1 MLNRDNLLYTHR
13 ISLGGDQHIIIAYF
27 TEGTT
32 KQYIMTCDFDQNFT
46 NPYGSKTRC
55 IIAANYLITKADSN
69 IHLTYLIDHCELY
82 SMNGESLGTVIG
94 SKLGDVFLVP
104 LLMVWNHFYAEEDMS
119 KLATTLQDLMDTNI
133 HVQNFVSELS
143 DTQSLLGEIALTEDQ
158 FQGFIEVVNAIN
170 GSSYRFN
177 DHWIFS

>member
-27 TEGTT
+27 KEGTT
-32 KQYIMTCDFDQNFT
+32 EQYIMTCDFDQNFT
-46 NPYGSKTRC
+46 NTDGSKPRC
-55 IIAANYLITKADSN
+55 NIAANYLITKADSN

-82 SMNGESLGTVIG
+82 SMNGEPLNTLIG
-94 SKLGDVFLVP
+94 SKLGDIFLVP
-104 LLMVWNHFYAEEDMS
+104 LLVVCNHFYTEVDMS
-119 KLATTLQDLMDTNI
+119 KLSTTLQDLMSTNI
-133 HVQNFVSELS
+133 YVQNFVNELLG
-143 DTQSLLGEIALTEDQ
+143 TQSLLGEIALTEDQ

-177 DHWIFS
+177 DHWTFS